1 MVYSLRRS
9 NRNGNHSSNNSVMG
23 RKKSSRRAKIK
34 RKILK
39 ALVHDRNLDPVERMA
54 NRLGY
59 SGSAFIML
67 SPYLI
72 PYGTIGGV
80 TYLIGAILSIPQV
93 WVAKQWNIVVINLNL
108 LIGYGIFVWKS
119 IMG

>member
-1 MVYSLRRS
+1 
-9 NRNGNHSSNNSVMG
+9 MG
-23 RKKSSRRAKIK
+23 RKKSSRRVKIK

-39 ALVHDRNLDPVERMA
+39 ALVHDRSLDPVERMA

-72 PYGTIGGV
+72 SYGTIGGV

>member
-1 MVYSLRRS
+1 MKKTNMFRDMKAAKNKKKTYRR
-9 NRNGNHSSNNSVMG
+9 V
-23 RKKSSRRAKIK
+23 K
-34 RKILK
+34 RKLLK
-39 ALVHDRNLDPVERMA
+39 ALVHDKNLDPVERMA

-72 PYGTIGGV
+72 SYGTIGGV

>member
-1 MVYSLRRS
+1 
-9 NRNGNHSSNNSVMG
+9 MG
-23 RKKSSRRAKIK
+23 RRKTSRRVKLK

-72 PYGTIGGV
+72 SYGTIGGV

-119 IMG
+119 IMGG